1 MGEVSTIGLDIAKSV
16 FQVHGVDVDGAVVI
30 RKRVSRA
37 KLLEF
42 FADLPACLVGIE
54 ACPSAHHWG
63 RELAGLGH
71 TVKLMPPSYVKAY
84 LKRNKNDAND
94 AAAICE
100 AVTRPSMRFVP
111 IKTKQQ
117 QTALMLHRTRQ
128 LLVRQRTMLSNALR
142 GHLAELGVVSA
153 KGRNGTAEL
162 LKIIAD
168 GADNRVPS
176 SARGILDV
184 LARQYSGLGA
194 EIGSI
199 DKSILAWHRSCEAS
213 RRLAEIP
220 GIGPIVATALVAE
233 IGDWKAFSSGRSL
246 AAWIGLVPKQHTTG
260 GKDRLGRITKQG
272 NRYLRWLLVVGAMAV
287 VRYAKKHGTKNRP
300 WLARLME
307 RRPTKV
313 AAVAL
318 ANKIARMAWAIMVR
332 GDRYKEPK
340 LLMAA

>member
-1 MGEVSTIGLDIAKSV
+1 MGEFSTIGLDIAKSV
-16 FQVHGVDVDGAVVI
+16 FEVHGVDVAGAVLI
-30 RKRVSRA
+30 RKRISRT
-37 KLLEF
+37 KVLEYF
-42 FADLPACLVGIE
+42 GELPSCLVGIE

-63 RELAGLGH
+63 RELQALGH
-71 TVKLMPPSYVKAY
+71 TVRLIPPSYVKAY
-84 LKRNKNDAND
+84 LKRGKNDAND

-111 IKTKQQ
+111 IKTKEQ

-142 GHLAELGVVSA
+142 GHLAELGIVSA

-162 LKIIAD
+162 LRIITD
-168 GADNRVPS
+168 GADSRLSPAV
-176 SARGILDV
+176 RGTLDV
-184 LARQYSGLGA
+184 VARQYSAIGI
-194 EIGSI
+194 EIASI
-199 DKSILAWHRSCEAS
+199 DRGIMALHRGCEAS

-220 GIGPIVATALVAE
+220 GIGPVGATALVAE
-233 IGDWKAFSSGRSL
+233 IGDWNTFSSGRSL

-260 GKDRLGRITKQG
+260 GKDRLGSITKQG

-287 VRYAKKHGTKNRP
+287 IRYARKHGTQKRP

-318 ANKIARMAWAIMVR
+318 ANKMARMAWAIMVR
-332 GDRYKEPK
+332 GERYKEPK
-340 LLMAA
+340 LLLAA

>member
-1 MGEVSTIGLDIAKSV
+1 M
-16 FQVHGVDVDGAVVI
+16 
-30 RKRVSRA
+30 
-37 KLLEF
+37 
-42 FADLPACLVGIE
+42 E
-54 ACPSAHHWG
+54 ACGTAHHWA
-63 RELAGLGH
+63 RELTKLGH
-71 TVKLMPPSYVKAY
+71 EVRLMPPRYVKPY
-84 LKRNKNDAND
+84 VKRNKNDAAD
-94 AAAICE
+94 AEAICE
-100 AVTRPSMRFVP
+100 AVTRPTMRFVP

-142 GHLAELGVVSA
+142 GHLAELGIVSA
-153 KGRNGTAEL
+153 KGRNGTGEL
-162 LKIIAD
+162 LSIIAD

-176 SARGILDV
+176 SARSILDV
-184 LARQYSGLGA
+184 LARQYSAIGA

-213 RRLAEIP
+213 RRLEEIP

-233 IGDWKAFSSGRSL
+233 IGDWSAFRSGRSL

-260 GKDRLGRITKQG
+260 GKDRLGSITKQG
-272 NRYLRWLLVVGAMAV
+272 NRYLRWLLVAGAMAV
-287 VRYAKKHGTKNRP
+287 IRYAQKHGTQRRP
-300 WLARLME
+300 WLGRLME

-318 ANKIARMAWAIMVR
+318 ANKIARMAWAIMVH
-332 GDRYKEPK
+332 GDRYQEPK

>member
-1 MGEVSTIGLDIAKSV
+1 MGEVITIGLDIAKAV
-16 FQVHGVDVDGAVVI
+16 FQVHGVDGVGAVVI
-30 RKRVSRA
+30 RKRISRS
-37 KLLEF
+37 KILEF
-42 FADLPACLVGIE
+42 FADLAPCLIGIE

-63 RELAGLGH
+63 RELQAFGH
-71 TVKLMPPSYVKAY
+71 AVKLMPPSYVKAY
-84 LKRNKNDAND
+84 LKRSKNDAND

-111 IKTKQQ
+111 IKTKEQ

-142 GHLAELGVVSA
+142 GHLAELGIVSA
-153 KGRNGTAEL
+153 KGRNGTGEL
-162 LKIIAD
+162 LRIIAD
-168 GADNRVPS
+168 GADNRVP
-176 SARGILDV
+176 AAVRGILDV
-184 LARQYSGLGA
+184 LARQYSAIGT

-199 DKSILAWHRSCEAS
+199 DKSILALHRACEAS

-220 GIGPIVATALVAE
+220 GIGPIGATALVAE

-260 GKDRLGRITKQG
+260 GKDRLGSITKQG

-287 VRYAKKHGTKNRP
+287 IRYARKHGTQKRP
-300 WLARLME
+300 WLGRLME

-332 GDRYKEPK
+332 GERYKEPK
-340 LLMAA
+340 LLLAA